1 MHTYIYMYVCMYM
14 CSCLFVYICTYVYTG
29 VYMHHHEY
37 IYMCMHVCMYEYNVS
52 ICRYVTIAAKEPGTF
67 LSQTLQS
74 GVFLHEW
81 LVM

>member
-1 MHTYIYMYVCMYM
+1 MYVCMYM

-37 IYMCMHVCMYEYNVS
+37 IYICVCMYVCMYEYNVS

>member
-14 CSCLFVYICTYVYTG
+14 CSCLFVYI
-29 VYMHHHEY
+29 YMY
-37 IYMCMHVCMYEYNVS
+37 VCMCEYNVS

-74 GVFLHEW
+74 GGVSP
-81 LVM
+81 

>member
-1 MHTYIYMYVCMYM
+1 MYVCI
-14 CSCLFVYICTYVYTG
+14 CAAVCLFIFVRMYILVFICIIMSIYICV
-29 VYMHHHEY
+29 
-37 IYMCMHVCMYEYNVS
+37 CMYVCMYEYNVS

>member
-1 MHTYIYMYVCMYM
+1 MHTYIYVCMYVYVQLFVCLYIYMYVCM
-14 CSCLFVYICTYVYTG
+14 C
-29 VYMHHHEY
+29 
-37 IYMCMHVCMYEYNVS
+37 EYNVS

>member
-1 MHTYIYMYVCMYM
+1 MYVCMYM

-37 IYMCMHVCMYEYNVS
+37 IYMCMHVCMYVCMYEYNVS